1 MKYAIMTIIEHDQL
15 SRSLNV
21 GNYSQRVDF
30 NTDGHCVVC
39 PHSICEYSERLPYP
53 SSLAK
58 AILTPLDLS
67 IF

>member
-15 SRSLNV
+15 SRPLNV

-53 SSLAK
+53 SSLA
-58 AILTPLDLS
+58 
-67 IF
+67 